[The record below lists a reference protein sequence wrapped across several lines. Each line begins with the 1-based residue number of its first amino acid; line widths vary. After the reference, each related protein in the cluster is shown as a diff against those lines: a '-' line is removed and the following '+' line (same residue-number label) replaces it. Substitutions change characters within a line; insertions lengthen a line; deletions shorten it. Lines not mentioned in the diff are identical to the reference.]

1 MAANEITRPAALTD
15 LGQATLR
22 QLMREWFEF
31 ERLLAAVPIIR
42 RLDLGTFTRSDYQR
56 LLLNLRPQVV
66 EGSRWISRCASSF
79 DRDHADIRSVI
90 LRHAHDEHR
99 DYEVLEQDFVATGG
113 ELATIRAQPKNPG
126 SEALHAF
133 LMFKAGEPNPG
144 ALLGAMWII
153 EGLGEKMAT
162 NWAARIEDLTGCG
175 AECTRFLRYHGGN
188 DDAHMDK
195 LYGLIDRICTSETAS
210 RDVLT
215 TAKVVARLYAWQ
227 LEEID
232 SDR

>member
-1 MAANEITRPAALTD
+1 MSSGEIRRPAALTQI
-15 LGQATLR
+15 GQATLR
-22 QLMREWFEF
+22 RLMREWFNF
-31 ERLLAAVPIIR
+31 ERLLAGVPIIR
-42 RLDLGTFTRSDYQR
+42 RLDLGTFTRTDYQR

-79 DRDHADIRSVI
+79 DRDHADIRSLI

-113 ELATIRAQPKNPG
+113 ELAAIRSQPRNPG

-133 LMFKAGEPNPG
+133 LMFKATEPNPG
-144 ALLGAMWII
+144 GMLGAMWII

-162 NWAARIEDLTGCG
+162 SWADRIEGLTGCG
-175 AECTRFLRYHGGN
+175 PECSRFLRYHGNN
-188 DDAHMDK
+188 DDSHMDK
-195 LYGLIDRICTSETAS
+195 LYGLVDRICTSERAAD
-210 RDVLT
+210 DVVT
-215 TAKVVARLYAWQ
+215 TARVVARLYAWQ

-232 SDR
+232 SER

>member
-1 MAANEITRPAALTD
+1 MSANEIKRPAALTAT
-15 LGQATLR
+15 GQATLR
-22 QLMREWFEF
+22 RLMREWFNF
-31 ERLLAAVPIIR
+31 ERLLGAVPVIR
-42 RLDLGTFTRSDYQR
+42 RLDAGTFTRDDYQR

-113 ELATIRAQPKNPG
+113 DLATIRAQPRNPG

-133 LMFKAGEPNPG
+133 LMFKASEPNPG
-144 ALLGAMWII
+144 GMLGAMWII

-162 NWAARIEDLTGCG
+162 SWADRVESLTGCDKG
-175 AECTRFLRYHGGN
+175 STRFLRYHGSN
-188 DDAHMDK
+188 DDSHMDRF
-195 LYGLIDRICTSETAS
+195 YGLIDRICTSERAAGEVVGTA
-210 RDVLT
+210 R
-215 TAKVVARLYAWQ
+215 VVARLYAWQ

-232 SDR
+232 SEQ

>member
-1 MAANEITRPAALTD
+1 MAADEISRPAALTEI
-15 LGQATLR
+15 GQATLR
-22 QLMREWFEF
+22 RLMREWFRF
-31 ERLLAAVPIIR
+31 ERLLSGVPIIR

-79 DRDHADIRSVI
+79 DRDHADVRSVI

-113 ELATIRAQPKNPG
+113 DLAAIRAQPKNPG

-133 LMFKAGEPNPG
+133 LMFKATEPNPG
-144 ALLGAMWII
+144 GLLGAMWII
-153 EGLGEKMAT
+153 EGLGEKMAAS
-162 NWAARIEDLTGCG
+162 WAERIEALTGCG
-175 AECTRFLRYHGGN
+175 EGCTRFLRYHGSN
-188 DDAHMDK
+188 DDSHMDK
-195 LYGLIDRICTSETAS
+195 LYGLIDRICTSERASTDVVNTA
-210 RDVLT
+210 R
-215 TAKVVARLYAWQ
+215 VVARLYAWQ

-232 SDR
+232 SES